1 MPISAEDN
9 VSTADLEYFATR
21 TNNHPVVF
29 CEKGVQA
36 SGFSWEFCEIS
47 KNTFSYKTPPVAA
60 SLLA

>member
-36 SGFSWEFCEIS
+36 SGSDTVVFLGILRNF
-47 KNTFSYKTPPVAA
+47 
-60 SLLA
+60 